1 MVKAMTDVVLPALDP
16 NNRLAQEQ
24 ARLVVGTLSLMA
36 KQLPLQYRF
45 DCDALARL
53 IHFAHELQEHVR
65 GASNAQA
72 AVEQLGACAGAAS
85 HVLERAQADP
95 EELVRAIHSLRSAVG
110 AVVNEVS
117 EGASA
122 SQFAGVQQS
131 VLAHAK
137 DQLLRDRSWL
147 LVQGWEPDPASV
159 PPIDT
164 LLGSASVSA
173 GAAPRP

>member
-1 MVKAMTDVVLPALDP
+1 MIKAMTDVVLPALDP

-24 ARLVVGTLSLMA
+24 ARLVLGTLALMA

-45 DCDALARL
+45 DCDALGRL
-53 IHFAHELQEHVR
+53 IDFAHELREHV
-65 GASNAQA
+65 GASNAQY
-72 AVEQLGACAGAAS
+72 AVERLEARAGAAS

-95 EELVRAIHSLRSAVG
+95 EELVSAIHSLRSAIG
-110 AVVNEVS
+110 AAVSAVS
-117 EGASA
+117 ERASA

-147 LVQGWEPDPASV
+147 LIQGWEPDPATV

-164 LLGSASVSA
+164 LLGNASVGT
-173 GAAPRP
+173 GAATRR